1 MAKAIEWM
9 ANTSGVKPK
18 LDAAVPEGVDIY
30 PREGD
35 HGTVYILVNFAK
47 TPQAFSLPTAMQD
60 VLEGGSV
67 RSVKLPVY
75 GVAVLSATR

>member
-1 MAKAIEWM
+1 
-9 ANTSGVKPK
+9 
-18 LDAAVPEGVDIY
+18 
-30 PREGD
+30 
-35 HGTVYILVNFAK
+35 VYILVNFAK